1 MAVVAPSKAGEAYVA
16 SIASA
21 KPSGES
27 TKAIFDD
34 KGNLQSVDGK
44 SVQQNADGS
53 YGDKPAAGAP
63 STKGAGTAD
72 EKKPGG
78 DKAKYLGNHVIT
90 TEAGHKIEIDNSPG
104 DRRIHVYHA
113 SGAFIEIQDDGARIS
128 KIINYDQEYVDGVKE
143 TVVHGRF
150 SLTIDGDYEIN
161 VTGKMKLEVGDFE
174 LVSHKD
180 INLKSDGN
188 TLQEHGGDQRVQV
201 NGHTSHRTSKN
212 RDVITGGDNTVNT
225 MGNHNSTT
233 VGNYTN
239 VVSEG
244 KYEMVGGLFYLYG
257 NGMDIASGDAMGIAA
272 AKNITVNSELNIAT
286 KSAFATVIEAG
297 TSITEKVGSTG
308 IKIDSSTVTTTKTT
322 YIGQDS
328 LTGRAG
334 PASPPFHSP

>member
-44 SVQQNADGS
+44 PVQQNADGS

-63 STKGAGTAD
+63 STKSAGTAD
-72 EKKPGG
+72 EKSPGG

-212 RDVITGGDNTVNT
+212 RDVITGGESTANIMGGQTDFT
-225 MGNHNSTT
+225 MGNVSLSTAGDK
-233 VGNYTN
+233 V
-239 VVSEG
+239 
-244 KYEMVGGLFYLYG
+244 
-257 NGMDIASGDAMGIAA
+257 DIAGGVATLIGAGGFDLGSGAKMGIAA
-272 AKNITVNSELNIAT
+272 VGDLNVKSDAAINTTSDAKTTV
-286 KSAFATVIEAG
+286 
-297 TSITEKVGSTG
+297 VGSE
-308 IKIDSSTVTTTKTT
+308 VH
-322 YIGQDS
+322 
-328 LTGRAG
+328 LN
-334 PASPPFHSP
+334 P